1 MSLTQRAFR
10 GAVLAATAA
19 ALASV
24 GCGGEPEVAPQ
35 PSPSAAGANAAPTSS
50 QANLAQPA
58 GSPAPEAAKP
68 GPCDDVQTLA
78 LTTMFKS
85 RAPSEAPGMQ
95 PEGGLVCGTVPEGQ
109 TLSSPTFMLQPGFCY
124 TFLAQGL
131 PLVSEVDMQLEMD
144 LTGGQ
149 IPPALAAFN
158 LKPVLAVDMDTGPQT
173 SVSAN
178 QSCYAWA
185 FPVPAAAKLV
195 IKARTGSGPVAAH
208 VYKKKK

>member
-10 GAVLAATAA
+10 CAVLAATAA
-19 ALASV
+19 AIASV

-35 PSPSAAGANAAPTSS
+35 PSPSNTGADAAPTS
-50 QANLAQPA
+50 ANLAQPA
-58 GSPAPEAAKP
+58 GSSAPEAAKP

-95 PEGGLVCGTVPEGQ
+95 AEGGLICGTVPEGQ

-131 PLVSEVDMQLEMD
+131 PLVSEVDAQLEMD
-144 LTGGQ
+144 LTGGGV
-149 IPPALAAFN
+149 PPALAAFN

-173 SVSAN
+173 SVSAK
-178 QSCYAWA
+178 QSCYAWS

-195 IKARTGSGPVAAH
+195 IKARTGSGPVAAQ
-208 VYKKKK
+208 VYKKKKP

>member
-1 MSLTQRAFR
+1 MSLTERAFR
-10 GAVLAATAA
+10 SAVLTAIAA
-19 ALASV
+19 ALVAA

-35 PSPSAAGANAAPTSS
+35 PSPTDAGADAAPSPQATPTPAAGFSA
-50 QANLAQPA
+50 LA
-58 GSPAPEAAKP
+58 AAKP

-95 PEGGLVCGTVPEGQ
+95 AEGGPVCGVVPEGQ
-109 TLSSPTFMLQPGFCY
+109 TLSSPTFTLQQGFCY

-144 LTGGQ
+144 LTGGAV
-149 IPPALAAFN
+149 PPALAAFN
-158 LKPVLAVDMDTGPQT
+158 LKPVLAVDMDTGPQA
-173 SVSAN
+173 SVSAK

-195 IKARTGSGPVAAH
+195 IRARTGTGPVAAQ